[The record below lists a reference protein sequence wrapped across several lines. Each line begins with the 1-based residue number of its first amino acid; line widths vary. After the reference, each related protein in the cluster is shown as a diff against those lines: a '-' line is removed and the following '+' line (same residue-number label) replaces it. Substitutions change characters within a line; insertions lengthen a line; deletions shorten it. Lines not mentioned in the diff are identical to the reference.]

1 MKSNQFNITITPDM
15 LHSMVRGMIEH
26 ENGDVVTDV
35 IVNHLDD
42 FAVEQLYRAIHGI
55 APKVNAHVGQTC
67 LLPVKKLC
75 GWKYDVKHQVDKI
88 DLIQGQYVSC
98 TIVEVDPYKRYPIKV
113 EYQLYKDDG
122 VLVTDNISL
131 AEDELIIEKY
141 D

>member
-1 MKSNQFNITITPDM
+1 MKSNEFQIKITPDM
-15 LHSMVRGMIEH
+15 LQSMIRGMIEH
-26 ENGDVVTDV
+26 ENSDIIADV

-67 LLPVKKLC
+67 LLPAKRLC
-75 GWKYDVKHQVDKI
+75 GWKYDIKHQVDN
-88 DLIQGQYVSC
+88 LIMGQYISC
-98 TIVEVDPYKRYPIKV
+98 TIVEVDPYRKYPVKV

-122 VLVTDNISL
+122 VLIADNTSL
-131 AEDELIIEKY
+131 AEDELLFEKY

>member
-1 MKSNQFNITITPDM
+1 MKSNEFQIKITPDM
-15 LHSMVRGMIEH
+15 LQSMIRGMIEH
-26 ENGDVVTDV
+26 ENGDIIADV

-67 LLPVKKLC
+67 LLPAKRLC
-75 GWKYDVKHQVDKI
+75 GWKYDIKHQVDN
-88 DLIQGQYVSC
+88 LIMGQYISC
-98 TIVEVDPYKRYPIKV
+98 TIVEVDPYRKYPVKV

-122 VLVTDNISL
+122 VLIADNTSL
-131 AEDELIIEKY
+131 AEDELLFEKY

>member
-1 MKSNQFNITITPDM
+1 MKSSNFNITITPDM

-26 ENGDVVTDV
+26 EHGNIITDV

-42 FAVEQLYRAIHGI
+42 FAVEQLYSAIHGI
-55 APKVNAHVGQTC
+55 APKVGVHVGQTC

-75 GWKYDVKHQVDKI
+75 GWKYDIKHQI
-88 DLIQGQYVSC
+88 DNLIQGQYISC
-98 TIVEVDPYKRYPIKV
+98 TIIEVDPYKRYPLKV

-122 VLVTDNISL
+122 VLVTDTTSISD
-131 AEDELIIEKY
+131 DELIMEKY

>member
-1 MKSNQFNITITPDM
+1 MKSNEFQIKITPDM
-15 LHSMVRGMIEH
+15 LQSMVRGMIAH
-26 ENGDVVTDV
+26 ENGDIVADV

-75 GWKYDVKHQVDKI
+75 GWKYDVKHQVDN
-88 DLIQGQYVSC
+88 LIMGQYISC
-98 TIVEVDPYKRYPIKV
+98 TIVEVDPYRKYPVKV

-122 VLVTDNISL
+122 VLIADNTSL
-131 AEDELIIEKY
+131 SEDELLFEKY

>member
-1 MKSNQFNITITPDM
+1 MKSNNFNITITPDM

-26 ENGDVVTDV
+26 EHGDVIADV

-42 FAVEQLYRAIHGI
+42 FAVEQLYSAIHGI
-55 APKVNAHVGQTC
+55 APKVGVHVGQTC

-75 GWKYDVKHQVDKI
+75 GWKYDIKHQVDN
-88 DLIQGQYVSC
+88 LIQGQYISC
-98 TIVEVDPYKRYPIKV
+98 TIIEVDPYKRYPVKI

-122 VLVTDNISL
+122 VLVTDTTSISD
-131 AEDELIIEKY
+131 DELIIEKY